1 MFSHLLKLMW
11 NKRRANSL
19 LFLEILLAFIVL
31 FGVLGFCFFNLD
43 RYNSPLGFEY
53 ENTWQVELDLPDDLD
68 SIGNHQMQESIL
80 REIGSLPDVESVA
93 FLGPVTPFGGST
105 WRSGGEHNGQN
116 FMAMIMFPDE
126 HYAKTAKLDIR
137 EGRWFVPEDR
147 LSKTATMVI
156 NKAFQE
162 RYGAPGGSLIDTIME
177 YNGIERKIIGMTGD
191 FKYHSNFAKNE
202 PLVFLFDRYLDEADD
217 PLEYLMVRVTPS
229 APASL
234 EEEIYKQVALLT
246 KSPDVTINRL
256 ANERIQ
262 ANQPITIPM
271 TIMVII
277 SGFLLINIALG
288 LFGVLFTQINR
299 RRAEIGLRKAMG
311 ATGGEVTRQF
321 VLETLIV
328 TLGGLLIGTF
338 FAIQVP
344 LLDLLPIDDKFFYW
358 GILGAIGIILTIVM
372 ICALVPSRLASRL
385 HPADVLHEG

>member
-1 MFSHLLKLMW
+1 
-11 NKRRANSL
+11 
-19 LFLEILLAFIVL
+19 
-31 FGVLGFCFFNLD
+31 
-43 RYNSPLGFEY
+43 
-53 ENTWQVELDLPDDLD
+53 
-68 SIGNHQMQESIL
+68 
-80 REIGSLPDVESVA
+80 
-93 FLGPVTPFGGST
+93 
-105 WRSGGEHNGQN
+105 
-116 FMAMIMFPDE
+116 
-126 HYAKTAKLDIR
+126 
-137 EGRWFVPEDR
+137 
-147 LSKTATMVI
+147 
-156 NKAFQE
+156 
-162 RYGAPGGSLIDTIME
+162 ME
-177 YNGIERKIIGMTGD
+177 YNGIERKIIGITSD
-191 FKYHSNFAKNE
+191 FKYHSNFARNE

-217 PLEYLMVRVTPS
+217 PLEYLTVRVTPS

-234 EEEIYKQVALLT
+234 EEDIYKRVALLT

-256 ANERIQ
+256 ANERVQ

-321 VLETLIV
+321 ILETLIV

-358 GILGAIGIILTIVM
+358 GILGSIVIILSIVM
-372 ICALVPSRLASRL
+372 ICALIPSRLASRL